1 MDNIIISIIIIGITN
16 ESWCFILEIRHL
28 HYFMA
33 VCEEMHFTKAA
44 EKIGVSQPTLSQQIR
59 ALEDELNMP
68 LFDRIGKKIELTEAG
83 TLLLSYGTEILN
95 TLQNVKD
102 AIADLRDIQSGTIRV
117 GIMPS
122 DLDYRITQLVINF
135 HNKFPKVKLKI
146 LASIEILQQVL
157 ESEVDIGIGT
167 NVTSDDRLIS
177 IPLHREEYVLTV
189 SKNHSLAN
197 RTSIYLEELKG
208 LPMVMYPEGFIGRDV
223 VEDTVKKHGFQLNSI
238 LETSSVTSIINLVK
252 ANIGA
257 TVQPY
262 PLIRQ
267 MSDPTLHTIHIKDNP
282 PSRSL
287 SIIYRSD
294 RYLGQGPKAFIK
306 QIQEYFQG

>member
-1 MDNIIISIIIIGITN
+1 M
-16 ESWCFILEIRHL
+16 EIRQL

-59 ALEDELNMP
+59 ALEDELHMP
-68 LFDRIGKKIELTEAG
+68 LFDRIGKKIALTEAG
-83 TLLLSYGTEILN
+83 TLLFSYGTQILD

-102 AIADLRDIQSGTIRV
+102 SIADLRHIQSGTIKV

-122 DLDYRITQLVINF
+122 DLDYRITQLIIDF
-135 HNKFPKVKLKI
+135 YHAFPKVKLMVI
-146 LASIEILQQVL
+146 ASIDIMRQVL

-167 NVTSDDRLIS
+167 NVQPNDRLVT
-177 IPLHREEYVLTV
+177 IPLCREEYVLTV
-189 SKNHSLAN
+189 SERHPLAN
-197 RTSIYLEELKG
+197 RTSIDLDELRG
-208 LPMVMYPEGFIGRDV
+208 LPMVMYPEGFMGRDL
-223 VEDTVKKHGFQLNSI
+223 VEESVRKHGFQLNSI
-238 LETSSVTSIINLVK
+238 LETSSATSILNLVK

-267 MSDPTLHTIHIKDNP
+267 INDPVLRTIRIKDDA

-287 SIIYRSD
+287 AIIYRSD
-294 RYLGQGPKAFIK
+294 RYLSQAAKAFMERVK
-306 QIQEYFQG
+306 EFFQG